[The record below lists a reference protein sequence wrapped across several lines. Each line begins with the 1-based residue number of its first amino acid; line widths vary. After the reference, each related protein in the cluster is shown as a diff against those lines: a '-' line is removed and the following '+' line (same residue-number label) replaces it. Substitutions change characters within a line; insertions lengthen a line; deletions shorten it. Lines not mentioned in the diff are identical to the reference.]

1 MQVCEFRTF
10 HTAHVPIMT
19 VLAVSTS
26 KENFRGAVLCVTGMG
41 LFIAT
46 DTLSKVAVTVL
57 GMPLL
62 QMLALRG
69 VGMVVVHSL
78 VSLKLGYDRTAISI
92 SSRDSVILVA
102 RVLLE
107 VLSSW
112 CFNLALMHLPMS
124 QAIAVVQALPLAVML
139 GAALLGEPIGLTG
152 WLLSLL
158 GFVGVLV
165 IIRPSADG
173 VSPWSLCAL
182 TAVITLALRDLGTRS
197 LKDSVPSS
205 LVALAASLGLTCF
218 SYLASFASSQAW
230 ATLGL
235 GLGLGLANPSP
246 SPSPNPSPSPSPSPN
261 PSPSPSPS
269 PRPNPTPSPNPKP

>member
-1 MQVCEFRTF
+1 
-10 HTAHVPIMT
+10 MT

-26 KENFRGAVLCVTGMG
+26 KENFKGAVLCVTGMG

-182 TAVITLALRDLGTRS
+182 AAVITLALRDLGTRS

-235 GLGLGLANPSP
+235 GLGLGLANLALALAL
-246 SPSPNPSPSPSPSPN
+246 
-261 PSPSPSPS
+261 
-269 PRPNPTPSPNPKP
+269 TPALALVPAPALALS